1 MEKQHRIATGIAL
14 FFHAIGLVGL
24 LVGNRDFFIQST
36 PLNLLLSAGLVVWT
50 SRPKHLGFWL
60 FLAAAFITGIVV
72 EMIGVNTG
80 YLFGEYRYGKALG
93 PGWKGVPWI
102 IGVNWFIVLFCCAN
116 VVRMMMDWLETKV
129 GPSAFLAFPIIRKL
143 TLVADAVTLAVLF
156 DWLMEPVAI
165 ELGFWTWGGDG
176 SIPAFNYL
184 SWALV
189 SAFLLILFQACKIK
203 GTNKFAL
210 HLLLI
215 QTMFFL
221 ILRTFLN

>member
-1 MEKQHRIATGIAL
+1 MEKQQRIATGIAL
-14 FFHAIGLVGL
+14 FFHTIGLVGL

-36 PLNLLLSAGLVVWT
+36 PLNLLLSLALLIWT
-50 SRPKHLGFWL
+50 TPNKHPGFWL
-60 FLAAAFITGIVV
+60 FAIVAIVVGIGV

-80 YLFGEYRYGKALG
+80 YLFGDYKYGKALG

-102 IGVNWFIVLFCCAN
+102 IGANWFIVIFCCAN
-116 VVRMMMDWLETKV
+116 VVRMMMDWLEIKV
-129 GPSAFLAFPIIRKL
+129 GQSVLLPLPFIRKL
-143 TLVADAVTLAVLF
+143 ALVADAATLAVLF

-165 ELGFWTWGGDG
+165 DLGFWTWGGDG
-176 SIPAFNYL
+176 SVPAFNYL

-189 SAFLLILFQACKIK
+189 SIVLLVFFQLCKIK